1 MQSRGNNRV
10 RDRVVAMNAESSESR
25 IPNEA
30 ELEVLNVQR
39 LLENLPPKSRFVHSP
54 PPSESAIV
62 ARMWI
67 DDPRSM
73 VKDLVFAL
81 QWCLRFTERD
91 EDSVYR
97 LNVQQV
103 NSLRF
108 VRIVFQLRLIA
119 RALKLYRM
127 EMRSCPFAEDQV
139 QELSAVLMEFDS
151 DKFGSA
157 VSKYLTGV
165 QELVDWQWVVGV
177 HQESPKSEDVDDE
190 GDGISFEESSPIPSW
205 DANRKVLSYAGKS
218 KPFAPQT
225 GAGVIRILDSFQE
238 LNWPEQLDSP
248 LIPGVDPESKNV
260 IRTLNKSG
268 VGICFSTRGEV
279 ISWQRVQS
287 EQK

>member
-1 MQSRGNNRV
+1 
-10 RDRVVAMNAESSESR
+10 MNAENNESR

-30 ELEVLNVQR
+30 ELEALNVQR

-139 QELSAVLMEFDS
+139 QELSAVLMKFDS
-151 DKFGSA
+151 DKFGSS

-190 GDGISFEESSPIPSW
+190 GDGISLEEINPIPSW
-205 DANRKVLSYAGKS
+205 DRDRRVLSFAGKS
-218 KPFAPQT
+218 KRYATQ
-225 GAGVIRILDSFQE
+225 AKSGVIKILDSFEEENWVDLLDNPLTSRDGE
-238 LNWPEQLDSP
+238 L
-248 LIPGVDPESKNV
+248 KNA
-260 IRTLNKSG
+260 IRTLNKSS
-268 VGICFSTRGEV
+268 VGIRFSQRGEV
-279 ISWQRVQS
+279 ICWDRIQS